1 VSGSGLLEGLNEAQ
15 REAVLHGEG
24 PLLVVAGAGSGKT
37 RVLTHRIA
45 HLISERGVDP
55 SSILAITFTNKAADE
70 MRSRIEALVGPK
82 VRSMWVSTFHS
93 ACVRI
98 LRRDADRLGYRKSF
112 TIYDDA
118 DSRHLMERVLNDL
131 GFDTKRITSRSVL
144 GEIGRAKAELLD
156 FESYKDQ
163 AQDPF
168 QMTVARAYELYQ
180 MRLAEASAMDFD
192 DLLMVTVNL
201 LESFPEV
208 LSYYRERFGWVLVDE
223 YQDTNKA
230 QDTLVQLIC
239 AEHRNICVVGDSD
252 QSIYGFRGA
261 DVRNILQFHKVFPDA
276 KVVTLEQNYRST
288 QVILDVA
295 NAVISNNQARPPKS
309 LWSEV
314 AQGREALL
322 FRAEDEREEA
332 EWVAGEVLSLATQE
346 HLGFG
351 EMAVFY
357 RTNAQSRA
365 IEESFVAHEV
375 PYRVVGGTRFYD
387 RKEIKDALS
396 YLRLVVN
403 PDDEVSFARVVNN
416 PPRGIGDKALGM
428 LSAFARSHGGFS
440 LALARAEEAGLS
452 GRALK
457 GASSLDELL
466 ESARS
471 QQEAGV
477 APQRILEHVLQGSGY
492 IEALKA
498 QGTVEADSRL
508 ENLAELVN
516 VASGYGTLQ
525 EMLEATSLMS
535 DLDQLREDAGAV
547 TLMTIHAAKGLEFD
561 AVFIVGMEDGIFPHA
576 RSMRD
581 PDALEEERRLCY
593 VGITRARKWLYLS
606 HAWAR
611 QTWGR
616 SSDAFPS
623 RFLNEIPKELL
634 VPVEQAGAS
643 SPPASSPRA
652 SSPPASSPRAS
663 SPPASSPRASRST
676 SLGQVLSLDEFRK
689 RRLGG

>member
-1 VSGSGLLEGLNEAQ
+1 MSPPNHQGPSSGSESQEVSESAFLEGLNQAQ

-45 HLISERGVDP
+45 YLIGERGVDP
-55 SSILAITFTNKAADE
+55 SSILAITFTNKAAEE

-82 VRSMWVSTFHS
+82 VRSMWVSTFHA

-98 LRRDADRLGYRKSF
+98 LRKDADRLGYRRSF

-118 DSRHLMERVLNDL
+118 DSRHLMERVLSDL
-131 GFDTKRITSRSVL
+131 GFDTKRVTPRSVL

-180 MRLAEASAMDFD
+180 QRLLEASAMDFD

-201 LESFPEV
+201 FESFPEV
-208 LSYYRERFGWVLVDE
+208 LSFYKERFSWVLVDE
-223 YQDTNKA
+223 YQDTNRA

-261 DVRNILQFHKVFPDA
+261 DVRNILQFQKVFPEA

-295 NAVISNNQARPPKS
+295 NAVISNNKARPQKS

-332 EWVAGEVLSLATQE
+332 EWVVGEVLSLAAQE

-351 EMAVFY
+351 QIAVFY

-365 IEESFVAHEV
+365 IEEALVAHDV

-387 RKEIKDALS
+387 RKEIKDALA

-428 LSAFARSHGGFS
+428 LSAFARSHRGFS
-440 LALARAEEAGLS
+440 AALQGAEEAGLS

-457 GASSLDELL
+457 GATALAELL
-466 ESARS
+466 ASARS
-471 QQEAGV
+471 QQASGV
-477 APQRILEHVLQGSGY
+477 APQRILEKILEGSGY
-492 IEALKA
+492 LEALKA
-498 QGTVEADSRL
+498 QGSVEAESRL

-606 HAWAR
+606 HAWGR
-611 QTWGR
+611 QTWGK

-634 VPVEQAGAS
+634 VPVEQAGRS
-643 SPPASSPRA
+643 SPWASGSP
-652 SSPPASSPRAS
+652 
-663 SPPASSPRASRST
+663 
-676 SLGQVLSLDEFRK
+676 SLGQVLSLEEFRN
-689 RRLGG
+689 RRLSR

>member
-1 VSGSGLLEGLNEAQ
+1 VSESVFLEGLNQAQ

-45 HLISERGVDP
+45 YLIGERGVNP

-70 MRSRIEALVGPK
+70 MRSRIEGLVGPK

-98 LRRDADRLGYRKSF
+98 LRKDADRLGYRKSF

-118 DSRHLMERVLNDL
+118 DSRHLMERVLGDL
-131 GFDTKRITSRSVL
+131 GFDTKRVTARSVL

-180 MRLAEASAMDFD
+180 QRLLEASAMDFD

-201 LESFPEV
+201 FESFPEV
-208 LSYYRERFGWVLVDE
+208 LSSYRERFSWVLVDE
-223 YQDTNKA
+223 YQDTNRA

-261 DVRNILQFHKVFPDA
+261 DVRNILQFQKVFPEA

-288 QVILDVA
+288 QVILDMA
-295 NAVISNNQARPPKS
+295 NAVISNNKARPQKS

-314 AQGREALL
+314 GQGRKALL

-332 EWVAGEVLSLATQE
+332 EWVVGEVLFLATQE

-351 EMAVFY
+351 QMAVFY

-365 IEESFVAHEV
+365 IEEALVAHDV

-387 RKEIKDALS
+387 RKEIKDALA

-403 PDDEVSFARVVNN
+403 PDDEVSFTRVVNN

-428 LSAFARSHGGFS
+428 LAAFARSHGGFS
-440 LALARAEEAGLS
+440 AVLGGAEKAGLS

-457 GASSLDELL
+457 GATALAELL
-466 ESARS
+466 ARARS
-471 QQEAGV
+471 QQESGV
-477 APQRILEHVLQGSGY
+477 APQRILEGLLDGSGY
-492 IEALKA
+492 LEALEA
-498 QGTVEADSRL
+498 EGSVEAESRL

-516 VASGYGTLQ
+516 VASGYATLE

-535 DLDQLREDAGAV
+535 DLDQLREDARAV

-606 HAWAR
+606 HAWDR
-611 QTWGR
+611 QIWGK

-634 VPVEQAGAS
+634 VPVEQAVG
-643 SPPASSPRA
+643 RA
-652 SSPPASSPRAS
+652 
-663 SPPASSPRASRST
+663 
-676 SLGQVLSLDEFRK
+676 G
-689 RRLGG
+689 LGGQPGSLH

>member
-1 VSGSGLLEGLNEAQ
+1 VSESVFLEGLNQAQ

-45 HLISERGVDP
+45 YLIGERGVNP

-70 MRSRIEALVGPK
+70 MRSRIEGLVGPK

-98 LRRDADRLGYRKSF
+98 LRKDADRLGYRKSF

-118 DSRHLMERVLNDL
+118 DSRHLMERVLGDL
-131 GFDTKRITSRSVL
+131 GFDTKRVTARSVL

-180 MRLAEASAMDFD
+180 QRLLEASAMDFD

-208 LSYYRERFGWVLVDE
+208 LSSYRERFSWVLVDE
-223 YQDTNKA
+223 YQDTNRA

-261 DVRNILQFHKVFPDA
+261 DVRNILQFQKVFPEA

-288 QVILDVA
+288 QVILDMA
-295 NAVISNNQARPPKS
+295 NAVISNNKARPQKS

-314 AQGREALL
+314 GQGRKALL

-332 EWVAGEVLSLATQE
+332 EWVVGEVLFLATQE

-351 EMAVFY
+351 QMAVFY

-365 IEESFVAHEV
+365 IEEALVAHDV

-387 RKEIKDALS
+387 RKEIKDALA

-403 PDDEVSFARVVNN
+403 PDDEVSFTRVVNN

-428 LSAFARSHGGFS
+428 LGAFARSHGGFS
-440 LALARAEEAGLS
+440 AVLGGAEKAGLS

-457 GASSLDELL
+457 GATALAELL
-466 ESARS
+466 ASARS
-471 QQEAGV
+471 QQESGV
-477 APQRILEHVLQGSGY
+477 APQRILEGLLDGSGY
-492 IEALKA
+492 LEALEA
-498 QGTVEADSRL
+498 EGSVEAESRL

-516 VASGYGTLQ
+516 VASGYATLE

-535 DLDQLREDAGAV
+535 DLDQLREDARAV

-606 HAWAR
+606 HAWDR
-611 QTWGR
+611 QIWGK

-634 VPVEQAGAS
+634 VPVEQAVG
-643 SPPASSPRA
+643 RA
-652 SSPPASSPRAS
+652 
-663 SPPASSPRASRST
+663 
-676 SLGQVLSLDEFRK
+676 G
-689 RRLGG
+689 LGGQPGSLH